1 MFSKLDDSRIIS
13 IHQEATQQTLKVIL
27 VKSISVIYVGSF
39 VIFDDVDQVLA
50 YDIVLNMFFRVPD
63 PMSLGLADTYA
74 VNTRGF

>member
-50 YDIVLNMFFRVPD
+50 YDIVLNVFFRVPD
-63 PMSLGLADTYA
+63 PMSLGLTDTYA